1 MSRVYVSLAVL
12 LLITVS
18 GCKNDSEAAISDVVS
33 KQKDVVKI
41 LKGVTDKDSAVAAKS
56 KLESLAKEVTE
67 LGKKYGSKTARTDE
81 MKKAEEKYK
90 PEMEQTQKEM
100 EVEMKRVAQ
109 IPGAMEP
116 IGEGIMTLATSF
128 TGLANMKP

>member
-1 MSRVYVSLAVL
+1 MSRVYLSLAL
-12 LLITVS
+12 LLLVAVS
-18 GCKNDSEAAISDVVS
+18 GCKNESEAAISDVVS

-41 LKGVTDKDSAVAAKS
+41 LKGVTDKDSAVAAKG
-56 KLESLAKEVTE
+56 KLEALSKEVAE
-67 LGKKYGSKTARTDE
+67 IGKKYSNKTARTDE

-100 EVEMKRVAQ
+100 EAEIKRVAL

-116 IGEGIMTLATSF
+116 IGEGMMTLASSF
-128 TGLANMKP
+128 TTLANTK